1 MEKQYYKNGNIERK
15 YLENMQN
22 RQFSKLKI
30 SLLELVKHFTELRD
44 IELKDRKEKIKRK
57 G

>member
-1 MEKQYYKNGNIERK
+1 MEKQYYRNENIERK

-22 RQFSKLKI
+22 HQFSRLKS
-30 SLLELVKHFTELRD
+30 SLLELEKHFTELRD

>member
-1 MEKQYYKNGNIERK
+1 
-15 YLENMQN
+15 MQN
-22 RQFSKLKI
+22 HQFSRLKSSI
-30 SLLELVKHFTELRD
+30 LELEKHFTELRD

>member
-30 SLLELVKHFTELRD
+30 SLLELEKHFTELRD

>member
-15 YLENMQN
+15 YLENMKN
-22 RQFSKLKI
+22 HQFSKLKI
-30 SLLELVKHFTELRD
+30 SLLELEKHFTELRAM
-44 IELKDRKEKIKRK
+44 ELKGRKEKIKRK

>member
-1 MEKQYYKNGNIERK
+1 
-15 YLENMQN
+15 MQN
-22 RQFSKLKI
+22 HQFSKQKAN
-30 SLLELVKHFTELRD
+30 LLELEKHFTELRD

>member
-1 MEKQYYKNGNIERK
+1 MENY
-15 YLENMQN
+15 
-22 RQFSKLKI
+22 QFSRLKS
-30 SLLELVKHFTELRD
+30 SLLELEKHFTELRD

>member
-1 MEKQYYKNGNIERK
+1 MENH
-15 YLENMQN
+15 
-22 RQFSKLKI
+22 QFSRLKS
-30 SLLELVKHFTELRD
+30 SLLESEKHFTELRD